1 MNTLPIELQNE
12 IWNIYWK
19 GEFKESVLDRF
30 KKTHDSIEK
39 MDFFLDKHFY
49 LNSSRDYD
57 FKIAHYLKQY
67 NTLLNTI
74 RGEFGIYQY
83 IIASDE
89 KLPLCFDNNYIR
101 SCFSKVSVNYQQ
113 ICIYC
118 LCNGIP
124 NMSYRIV
131 ERFMYLSKKKVDI

>member
-67 NTLLNTI
+67 NTLLH
-74 RGEFGIYQY
+74 
-83 IIASDE
+83 
-89 KLPLCFDNNYIR
+89 P
-101 SCFSKVSVNYQQ
+101 
-113 ICIYC
+113 
-118 LCNGIP
+118 
-124 NMSYRIV
+124 
-131 ERFMYLSKKKVDI
+131 